1 MTACP
6 IFTAHNGDTRD
17 DSFSDASG
25 SGFSATD
32 NVIERHPQSGHP
44 AKAAPGGEHHPG
56 LAGFP
61 LADGAFIYIQPV
73 GQPDISQ
80 GDQPT
85 DDCDIVHRG
94 WLPVF
99 STDQRIAVKLS
110 GLDQLPDVLFIIS
123 IHNESACAGCHR
135 TGFSGV

>member
-80 GDQPT
+80 GISPRTTAISSTVGGFQ
-85 DDCDIVHRG
+85 
-94 WLPVF
+94 F
-99 STDQRIAVKLS
+99 SPLTSV
-110 GLDQLPDVLFIIS
+110 
-123 IHNESACAGCHR
+123 
-135 TGFSGV
+135 